1 MISYWRIARIRSWED
16 RSMRVAPPV
25 SLSDEER
32 RQLEQYERGRSTPAR
47 LVLRAGIVL
56 LAAEGKQ
63 SWDMAVAAGTDGFT
77 VARWRNRFIRLRLR
91 GIEKDAPRPG
101 RLPRFSQEMVLEI
114 VRKTTQELPG
124 NATHWST
131 RRMAKAVGVSE
142 ATVRRIWHQHGLKP
156 HLIRTFKLSNDP
168 RFAEKLEDVIGLYLN
183 PPEHDLVVCVDEK
196 SQIQALDRTQPGLP
210 IKQGRCGTM
219 NHTYNR
225 HGVTDHQNP

>member
-63 SWDMAVAAGTDGFT
+63 NCDIAVAAGTDRFT

-124 NATHWST
+124 KCDPLEHSPHGEGRWSQ
-131 RRMAKAVGVSE
+131 RGNRSPDLAPAWLE
-142 ATVRRIWHQHGLKP
+142 A
-156 HLIRTFKLSNDP
+156 SSDP
-168 RFAEKLEDVIGLYLN
+168 DV
-183 PPEHDLVVCVDEK
+183 
-196 SQIQALDRTQPGLP
+196 QAQQRSALCREA
-210 IKQGRCGTM
+210 
-219 NHTYNR
+219 
-225 HGVTDHQNP
+225 